1 MAKFYGIG
9 TGPGDSSLL
18 TVKAVNTLKNIDVL
32 YTPEA
37 KKGGDSLALSIVKEY
52 VPHTVEIKSRHFP
65 MSIHGE
71 EKIQAWDEV
80 SNEIVNDVKNGKDV
94 GFITLG
100 DPMIYSTY
108 VYVMER
114 IMDDIEVETIPGI
127 SSFSNIASNQN
138 FPLVMDTDPL
148 VVIPCTMEEER
159 IDEALQKHDCIVLMK
174 IYKKINLILEKLE
187 KYDLIDHAILVSNS
201 SQEREV
207 VFKNLRDE
215 DIDEKISYFSTILIN
230 KNNKKKYSID
240 SLSGS
245 KDSDR

>member
-18 TVKAVNTLKNIDVL
+18 TVKAVDTLKNIDVL

-37 KKGGDSLALSIVKEY
+37 KKGGDSLALSIVKKYLPEDL
-52 VPHTVEIKSRHFP
+52 EIKSRHFP
-65 MSIHGE
+65 MSNDSF
-71 EKIQAWDEV
+71 EKIQVWNDV
-80 SNEIVNDVKNGKDV
+80 SSEIVSDVKDGKDV

-114 IMDDIEVETIPGI
+114 LMEDIEVETIPGI

-138 FPLVMDTDPL
+138 YPLVMDTDPL
-148 VVIPCTMEEER
+148 MVIPCTMEEEK
-159 IDEALQKHDCIVLMK
+159 IDAALQTYDCFVLMK
-174 IYKKINLILEKLE
+174 VYKNFKEIVQKLE
-187 KYDLIDHAILVSNS
+187 KYDLIDSAILVSNS

-207 VFKNLRDE
+207 VYKDLRDVHLQ
-215 DIDEKISYFSTILIN
+215 EKISYFSTILVN
-230 KNNKKKYSID
+230 RNNKRK
-240 SLSGS
+240 
-245 KDSDR
+245 

>member
-18 TVKAVNTLKNIDVL
+18 TIKAVNRLKNIDIL

-37 KKGGDSLALSIVKEY
+37 KKGGESLALSIVSEY
-52 VPHTVEIKSRHFP
+52 VPDSVEIKSRHFP
-65 MSIHGE
+65 MSIDGE

-80 SNEIVNDVKNGKDV
+80 AREIVDDVKNNKDV

-114 IMDDIEVETIPGI
+114 IMDEIEVETIPGI

-148 VVIPCTMEEER
+148 VVIPCTMEEEK
-159 IDEALQKHDCIVLMK
+159 IDEALEKHDCLVLMK
-174 IYKKINLILEKLE
+174 VYKRINLILDKL
-187 KYDLIDHAILVSNS
+187 KKHDLIDYAILVSNS
-201 SQEREV
+201 SQEREE
-207 VFKNLRDE
+207 VFTNLRDE
-215 DIDEKISYFSTILIN
+215 HIDEKISYFSTILVN
-230 KNNKKKYSID
+230 KNNK
-240 SLSGS
+240 
-245 KDSDR
+245 RR

>member
-9 TGPGDSSLL
+9 TGPGDSSLV
-18 TVKAVNTLKNIDVL
+18 TVKAINTLKNIDIL

-52 VPHTVEIKSRHFP
+52 VPDKVEIKSRHFP
-65 MSIHGE
+65 MSNHGTD
-71 EKIQAWDEV
+71 KIEAWEDI
-80 SNEIVNDVKNGKDV
+80 SKEIVSDVKSGKDV

-114 IMDDIEVETIPGI
+114 IMEDIEVETIPGI

-148 VVIPCTMEEER
+148 VLIPCTMEEDK
-159 IDEALQKHDCIVLMK
+159 IDEALEKYDCIVLMK
-174 IYKKINLILEKLE
+174 IYKRINLILDKL
-187 KYDLIDHAILVSNS
+187 KKHNLIDYAILVSNS

-207 VFKNLRDE
+207 VFTNLRE
-215 DIDEKISYFSTILIN
+215 EEIDEKISYFSTILVN
-230 KNNKKKYSID
+230 KNNKKN
-240 SLSGS
+240 
-245 KDSDR
+245 R

>member
-9 TGPGDSSLL
+9 TGPGDSSLV
-18 TVKAVNTLKNIDVL
+18 TVKAINTLKNIDIL

-52 VPHTVEIKSRHFP
+52 VPDKVEIKSRHFP
-65 MSIHGE
+65 MSNHGTD
-71 EKIQAWDEV
+71 KIEAWEDI
-80 SNEIVNDVKNGKDV
+80 SKEILSDVKSGKDV

-114 IMDDIEVETIPGI
+114 IMEDIEVETIPGI

-148 VVIPCTMEEER
+148 VVIPCTMEEDK
-159 IDEALQKHDCIVLMK
+159 IDEALEKYDCIVLMK
-174 IYKKINLILEKLE
+174 IYKKINLILDKL
-187 KYDLIDHAILVSNS
+187 KKHNLIDYAILVSNS

-207 VFKNLRDE
+207 VFTNLRE
-215 DIDEKISYFSTILIN
+215 EEIDEKISYFSTILVN
-230 KNNKKKYSID
+230 KNNKKN
-240 SLSGS
+240 
-245 KDSDR
+245 R

>member
-9 TGPGDSSLL
+9 TGPGDSSLV
-18 TVKAVNTLKNIDVL
+18 TVKAINTLKNIDIL

-52 VPHTVEIKSRHFP
+52 VPDKVEIKSRHFP
-65 MSIHGE
+65 MSNHRPD
-71 EKIQAWDEV
+71 KIEAWEDI
-80 SNEIVNDVKNGKDV
+80 SKEIVSDVKSGKDV

-114 IMDDIEVETIPGI
+114 IMEDIEVETIPGI

-148 VVIPCTMEEER
+148 VLIPCTMEEDK
-159 IDEALQKHDCIVLMK
+159 IDEALEKYDCIVLMK
-174 IYKKINLILEKLE
+174 IYKKINLILDKL
-187 KYDLIDHAILVSNS
+187 KKHNLIDYAILVSNS

-207 VFKNLRDE
+207 VFTNLRE
-215 DIDEKISYFSTILIN
+215 EEIDEKISYFSTILVN
-230 KNNKKKYSID
+230 KNNKKN
-240 SLSGS
+240 
-245 KDSDR
+245 R